1 MAAGASCANPRA
13 ADGDADRCACALC
26 AGVFI
31 CRARAAGLN
40 WQAGVV
46 VRASD
51 LHLRPGA
58 WRRAAAWALCV
69 AALAQAI
76 VPLPALAQQ
85 GAKKPTAEARQVQR
99 ASSRQAPAKPQAPR
113 RAGEKAVKPVS
124 TAGAAAAGA
133 TAAAR
138 SAGPLRDG
146 QAEARL
152 LAVYQLIREGR
163 HREALAQAE
172 RLARDYPHFQLAQLV
187 VGDLLLSRTPPALRG
202 HAAPEPD
209 TALSLQAAGTLEELR
224 NESRQRVDAQRSRPP
239 AGTIPAQFLELSPRT
254 RHAIAVDASRSR
266 LYLFENT
273 PRGLQLVADYYASV
287 GKLGTDKVLEGDQRT
302 PLGVYFITSR
312 LDPATLKDFYGA
324 GALPINYPN
333 PLDERRGKTGSGI
346 WLHGTPPDQ
355 FARAPLATDGCLVL
369 ANPDLERLL
378 RTVEPRSTPVVI
390 ARQLQWV
397 PPATVT
403 AQRKSFDE
411 VLDAWRSA
419 KSRGDMQQLL
429 GFYASDFQTYRNKPL
444 AEFADTLRAEARA
457 LRGRELTLKD
467 KSYLRWTDSADTM
480 VVTFGEVAD
489 GARTGPVKR
498 QYWARRGQ
506 QWQIF
511 FEGVIG

>member
-1 MAAGASCANPRA
+1 MLVALSARSRPAVAGA
-13 ADGDADRCACALC
+13 LC
-26 AGVFI
+26 
-31 CRARAAGLN
+31 L
-40 WQAGVV
+40 
-46 VRASD
+46 
-51 LHLRPGA
+51 
-58 WRRAAAWALCV
+58 
-69 AALAQAI
+69 AALLHAAP
-76 VPLPALAQQ
+76 VLPQS
-85 GAKKPTAEARQVQR
+85 AK
-99 ASSRQAPAKPQAPR
+99 SR
-113 RAGEKAVKPVS
+113 
-124 TAGAAAAGA
+124 GAAAATSVRPMQAAGS
-133 TAAAR
+133 TAPA
-138 SAGPLRDG
+138 LRDG

-152 LAVYQLIREGR
+152 MGVYQLIAEGR
-163 HREALAQAE
+163 HREALAHAE
-172 RLARDYPHFQLAQLV
+172 ALARDYPNFQLAQLV
-187 VGDLLLSRTPPALRG
+187 VGDLLMARTRPIRRLG
-202 HAAPEPD
+202 DVPEPD
-209 TALSLQAAGTLEELR
+209 SARSIQTAATLEELR

-239 AGTIPAQFLELSPRT
+239 AHTIPAQFLELSPRS

-273 PRGLQLVADYYASV
+273 PKGLQLVADYYASV
-287 GKLGTDKVLEGDQRT
+287 GKLGIEKNLEGDQRT

-333 PLDERRGKTGSGI
+333 PLDQSRGKTGGGI

-369 ANPDLERLL
+369 ANPDLERIL

-397 PPATVT
+397 APHAVQ
-403 AQRKSFDE
+403 ADRKSFDA
-411 VLDAWRSA
+411 VLNAWRSA
-419 KSRGDMQQLL
+419 KTEGDMSRLM
-429 GFYASDFQTYRNKPL
+429 GFYAPDFQSYRKKPL
-444 AEFADTLRAEARA
+444 QEWSQVLQAETRA
-457 LRGRELTLKD
+457 LRGRELHLKD

-480 VVTFGEVAD
+480 VVTFGEVAA

>member
-1 MAAGASCANPRA
+1 MLVALSARSRPAVAGA
-13 ADGDADRCACALC
+13 LC
-26 AGVFI
+26 
-31 CRARAAGLN
+31 L
-40 WQAGVV
+40 
-46 VRASD
+46 
-51 LHLRPGA
+51 
-58 WRRAAAWALCV
+58 
-69 AALAQAI
+69 AALLHAAP
-76 VPLPALAQQ
+76 VLPQS
-85 GAKKPTAEARQVQR
+85 AK
-99 ASSRQAPAKPQAPR
+99 SR
-113 RAGEKAVKPVS
+113 
-124 TAGAAAAGA
+124 GAAATTSVRPMQAAGS
-133 TAAAR
+133 TAPA
-138 SAGPLRDG
+138 LRDG

-152 LAVYQLIREGR
+152 MGVYQLIAEGR

-172 RLARDYPHFQLAQLV
+172 ALARDYPNFQLAQLV
-187 VGDLLLSRTPPALRG
+187 VGDLLMARTRPIRRLG
-202 HAAPEPD
+202 DVPEPD
-209 TALSLQAAGTLEELR
+209 SARSIQTAATLEELR

-239 AGTIPAQFLELSPRT
+239 AHTIPAQFLELSPRS

-273 PRGLQLVADYYASV
+273 PKGLQLVADYYASV
-287 GKLGTDKVLEGDQRT
+287 GKLGIEKNLEGDQRT

-333 PLDERRGKTGSGI
+333 PLDQSRGKTGGGI

-369 ANPDLERLL
+369 ANPDLERIL

-397 PPATVT
+397 APHAVQ
-403 AQRKSFDE
+403 ADRKSFDA
-411 VLDAWRSA
+411 VLNAWRSA
-419 KSRGDMQQLL
+419 KTEGDMSRLM
-429 GFYASDFQTYRNKPL
+429 GFYAPDFQSYRKKPL
-444 AEFADTLRAEARA
+444 QEWSQVLQAETRA
-457 LRGRELTLKD
+457 LRGRELHLKD

-480 VVTFGEVAD
+480 VVTFGEVAA

>member
-1 MAAGASCANPRA
+1 MLVELTARRRQTVARGLLLAALVQAGAGP
-13 ADGDADRCACALC
+13 AL
-26 AGVFI
+26 G
-31 CRARAAGLN
+31 
-40 WQAGVV
+40 Q
-46 VRASD
+46 SSKQ
-51 LHLRPGA
+51 
-58 WRRAAAWALCV
+58 RRAAAAPPPPPPV
-69 AALAQAI
+69 A
-76 VPLPALAQQ
+76 
-85 GAKKPTAEARQVQR
+85 E
-99 ASSRQAPAKPQAPR
+99 
-113 RAGEKAVKPVS
+113 
-124 TAGAAAAGA
+124 
-133 TAAAR
+133 
-138 SAGPLRDG
+138 LRDG

-152 LAVYQLIREGR
+152 LTVYKLIGEGR

-172 RLARDYPHFQLAQLV
+172 SLARDHPNFQLAQLA
-187 VGDLLLSRTPPALRG
+187 VGDLLTARTRPLRRMG
-202 HAAPEPD
+202 DVPEPE
-209 TALSLQAAGTLEELR
+209 AGGAPAAIATLEELR

-239 AGTIPAQFLELSPRT
+239 ANTVPAQFLELSPRS

-273 PRGLQLVADYYASV
+273 ATGLRLVADYYASV
-287 GKLGTDKVLEGDQRT
+287 GKLGIEKATEGDQRT

-333 PLDERRGKTGSGI
+333 PLDQKRGKTGGGI

-369 ANPDLERLL
+369 ANPDLERIL

-397 PPATVT
+397 APQSVHAE
-403 AQRKSFDE
+403 RKSFE
-411 VLDAWRSA
+411 AVLNAWRSA
-419 KSRGDMQQLL
+419 KTEGDLDRLL
-429 GFYASDFQTYRNKPL
+429 GFYAPDFQTYRKKPL
-444 AEFADTLRAEARA
+444 EEWAQVLKAETRA
-457 LRGRELTLKD
+457 LRGRELHLKD

-480 VVTFGEVAD
+480 VVTFGEVAE

>member
-1 MAAGASCANPRA
+1 MLVALSARSRPAVAGA
-13 ADGDADRCACALC
+13 LC
-26 AGVFI
+26 
-31 CRARAAGLN
+31 L
-40 WQAGVV
+40 
-46 VRASD
+46 
-51 LHLRPGA
+51 
-58 WRRAAAWALCV
+58 
-69 AALAQAI
+69 AALLHAAP
-76 VPLPALAQQ
+76 VLPQS
-85 GAKKPTAEARQVQR
+85 AK
-99 ASSRQAPAKPQAPR
+99 SR
-113 RAGEKAVKPVS
+113 
-124 TAGAAAAGA
+124 GAAAATSVRPMQAAGS
-133 TAAAR
+133 TAPA
-138 SAGPLRDG
+138 LRDG

-152 LAVYQLIREGR
+152 MGVYQLIAEGR

-172 RLARDYPHFQLAQLV
+172 ALARDYPNFQLAQLV
-187 VGDLLLSRTPPALRG
+187 VGDLLMARTRPIRRLG
-202 HAAPEPD
+202 DVPEPD
-209 TALSLQAAGTLEELR
+209 SARSIQTAATLEELR

-239 AGTIPAQFLELSPRT
+239 AHSIPAQFLELSPRS

-273 PRGLQLVADYYASV
+273 PKGLQLVADYYASV
-287 GKLGTDKVLEGDQRT
+287 GKLGIEKNLEGDQRT

-333 PLDERRGKTGSGI
+333 PLDQSRGKTGGGI

-369 ANPDLERLL
+369 ANPDLERIL

-397 PPATVT
+397 APHAVQ
-403 AQRKSFDE
+403 ADRKSFDA
-411 VLDAWRSA
+411 VLNAWRSA
-419 KSRGDMQQLL
+419 KTEGDMSRLM
-429 GFYASDFQTYRNKPL
+429 GFYAPDFQSYRKKPL
-444 AEFADTLRAEARA
+444 QEWSQVLQAETRA
-457 LRGRELTLKD
+457 LRGRELHLKD

-480 VVTFGEVAD
+480 VVTFGEVAA

>member
-1 MAAGASCANPRA
+1 MFVELSA
-13 ADGDADRCACALC
+13 
-26 AGVFI
+26 
-31 CRARAAGLN
+31 
-40 WQAGVV
+40 
-46 VRASD
+46 
-51 LHLRPGA
+51 PG
-58 WRRAAAWALCV
+58 RRAAAGTFFL
-69 AALAQAI
+69 AALLQA
-76 VPLPALAQQ
+76 
-85 GAKKPTAEARQVQR
+85 
-99 ASSRQAPAKPQAPR
+99 APAHAQSGKVGRTAPSS
-113 RAGEKAVKPVS
+113 AAEP
-124 TAGAAAAGA
+124 AAAK
-133 TAAAR
+133 
-138 SAGPLRDG
+138 SPDLRDG

-152 LAVYQLIREGR
+152 LAIYKLIAEGR
-163 HREALAQAE
+163 SREALAQAE
-172 RLARDYPHFQLAQLV
+172 TLARDYPNFQLAQLA
-187 VGDLLLSRTPPALRG
+187 VGDLLMSRTRPIRRMG
-202 HAAPEPD
+202 DVPEPD
-209 TALSLQAAGTLEELR
+209 TARSLQVATTLEELR

-239 AGTIPAQFLELSPRT
+239 AHSIPAQFLELSPRS

-273 PRGLQLVADYYASV
+273 PKGLQLIADYYASV
-287 GKLGTDKVLEGDQRT
+287 GKLGIEKNLEGDQRT

-333 PLDERRGKTGSGI
+333 PLDQSRGKTGSGI

-369 ANPDLERLL
+369 ANPDLERIL

-397 PPATVT
+397 APHAVQ
-403 AQRKSFDE
+403 ADRKSFDA
-411 VLDAWRSA
+411 VLNAWRSA
-419 KSRGDMQQLL
+419 KTEGDMKRLL
-429 GFYASDFQTYRNKPL
+429 GFYAPDFQSYRKKPL
-444 AEFADTLRAEARA
+444 EEWSQVLKTETRA
-457 LRGRELTLKD
+457 LRGRELHLKD

-480 VVTFGEVAD
+480 VVTFGEVAE